1 MSWVEID
8 QESCTNCRL
17 CLNRCPRCFSRT
29 GDRITVAAD
38 ALCCNLCGHCVAL
51 CPTGAITHHRMDM
64 DNFPEIGPAA
74 QIDTGEFLR
83 MIRQRRSQRV
93 FLKKPVP
100 KEVLDTLV
108 EAVRYC
114 PTGSNVQGVGLV
126 ILQNPDRI
134 RTLSNLTVDFF
145 EASRGAM
152 EAEIQK
158 VRDQGGKPDDYTLR
172 MLEIGKRAVEARAAG
187 IDPIFHRAPIVMI
200 FHSVVPTSTP
210 KDNCMIAAQ
219 TVVLTAMTLGL
230 GTCYIGLFEMAAN
243 IFPPLIRELDL
254 PPSHQVLSVLILGW
268 PKVKY
273 QRVVDRLPVAVRWG

>member
-8 QESCTNCRL
+8 QEACTNCRL
-17 CLNRCPRCFSRT
+17 CYNRCPRCFSRT

-145 EASRGAM
+145 EAGRGAM

-158 VRDQGGKPDDYTLR
+158 VRDQGGEPLAYALR

-200 FHSVVPTSTP
+200 FHSVVPTSMP
-210 KDNCMIAAQ
+210 KDNCVIAAQ